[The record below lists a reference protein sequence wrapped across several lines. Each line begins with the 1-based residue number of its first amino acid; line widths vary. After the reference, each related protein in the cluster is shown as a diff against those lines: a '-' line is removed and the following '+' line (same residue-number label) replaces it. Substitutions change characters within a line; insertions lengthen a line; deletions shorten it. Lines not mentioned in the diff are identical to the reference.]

1 MLEELNHV
9 LMLWEILSFY
19 LPAVAAG
26 VIVVVTLLLVCR
38 DRRRRSLALEAPPES
53 RRIAALAESGLV
65 SPEEARRLLAECNA
79 LPEVRETAPVPD
91 LPLRL
96 VSAFGRIFGVM
107 KLVLYLGRIGALGIL
122 RLMAQSSNYVR
133 GIDAELE
140 DGRLFFALSAFLVL
154 VSVLELAAS
163 VRLLRG
169 SLAARNLLVFCWIA
183 DFVLLM
189 TAYAGY
195 DSLYY
200 ALPAAACG
208 IYSLHVLV
216 FRRDAVRRIAVRG
229 PEPGRGAKSA
239 VAGIAAAAL
248 LFGIFGLPL
257 LNPELEGMKPVM
269 SLVSTG
275 IGGPAQI
282 RCQKILLIAGT
293 PDAETAEFCSLL
305 APLLTADAGIPC
317 EIRRFDGP
325 VPLDDHLRELPFMV
339 SRVKCLPGLGGG
351 WSGVSLI
358 SPGRGANVTETLGK
372 LLARVRQPIAFRV
385 ELLDGRTSAGL
396 NFHGLAVE
404 EGCLS
409 FDGTFV
415 AASGPGA
422 RNLSLRNAAP
432 RAARAMRILWE
443 AQREKP
449 TVRLPAAALP
459 EPLPFEPESLPEDFR
474 LCYRGRS
481 IHYGLFAVYRFP
493 AGEPGR
499 DEERVTAFLR
509 PLGFEKEPHSW
520 YDGTLQYRRK
530 DGSAVLLSL
539 RHPVRFRELGTVA
552 EFNQMTVK
560 LRAPRTEWNAAESAA
575 FRARLLADDPRSF
588 ANANGLRLLE
598 GDELVAAFDRAV
610 GPELSLEEKLLIFDS
625 VGEAEPQ
632 KTLAGRGD
640 ALYAEIL
647 DGLAAEF
654 NTERFICDLDRLLDI
669 VRGQPERREALERRF
684 PGVFHRV
691 ALPEKPDAGGARSSE
706 LVIEPGRLAPVH
718 VILETEV
725 PGGGPALE
733 FAFSLVRQSNGRY
746 ALRAGSVCRNGITSG
761 KLAEEHY
768 WTLKR
773 ESAAGEGRW
782 MTGSSGCG
790 LRRASGGMRE
800 PGTLFCGMTVDPGP
814 DRFRFHIVYT
824 DKAEEEE

>member
-183 DFVLLM
+183 DFALLM

-216 FRRDAVRRIAVRG
+216 FRRDAVRRIAARG

-396 NFHGLAVE
+396 NFHGLAV
-404 EGCLS
+404 L
-409 FDGTFV
+409 
-415 AASGPGA
+415 
-422 RNLSLRNAAP
+422 
-432 RAARAMRILWE
+432 
-443 AQREKP
+443 
-449 TVRLPAAALP
+449 
-459 EPLPFEPESLPEDFR
+459 
-474 LCYRGRS
+474 
-481 IHYGLFAVYRFP
+481 
-493 AGEPGR
+493 
-499 DEERVTAFLR
+499 
-509 PLGFEKEPHSW
+509 
-520 YDGTLQYRRK
+520 
-530 DGSAVLLSL
+530 
-539 RHPVRFRELGTVA
+539 
-552 EFNQMTVK
+552 
-560 LRAPRTEWNAAESAA
+560 
-575 FRARLLADDPRSF
+575 
-588 ANANGLRLLE
+588 
-598 GDELVAAFDRAV
+598 
-610 GPELSLEEKLLIFDS
+610 
-625 VGEAEPQ
+625 
-632 KTLAGRGD
+632 
-640 ALYAEIL
+640 
-647 DGLAAEF
+647 
-654 NTERFICDLDRLLDI
+654 
-669 VRGQPERREALERRF
+669 
-684 PGVFHRV
+684 
-691 ALPEKPDAGGARSSE
+691 
-706 LVIEPGRLAPVH
+706 
-718 VILETEV
+718 
-725 PGGGPALE
+725 
-733 FAFSLVRQSNGRY
+733 
-746 ALRAGSVCRNGITSG
+746 
-761 KLAEEHY
+761 
-768 WTLKR
+768 
-773 ESAAGEGRW
+773 
-782 MTGSSGCG
+782 
-790 LRRASGGMRE
+790 
-800 PGTLFCGMTVDPGP
+800 
-814 DRFRFHIVYT
+814 
-824 DKAEEEE
+824 